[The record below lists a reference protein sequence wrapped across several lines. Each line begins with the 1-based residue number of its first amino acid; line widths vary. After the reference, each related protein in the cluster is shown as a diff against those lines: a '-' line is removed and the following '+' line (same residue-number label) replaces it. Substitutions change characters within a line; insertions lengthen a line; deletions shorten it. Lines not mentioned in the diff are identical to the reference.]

1 MVVAPEEVEAGL
13 THYPLVLEMPDMVR
27 YIGFIIAFLVMA
39 GLLWYVNKKTKK
51 A

>member
-1 MVVAPEEVEAGL
+1 MTL
-13 THYPLVLEMPDMVR
+13 IQNSFVLEMPDMAR